1 MRLKISISGA
11 FCTGK
16 TTLSTMLTNEL
27 PNSILVNDYGR
38 RLKTLF
44 PMVNWK
50 SQIVR
55 DHMLFSKLAKEKE
68 IELDNDYHEK
78 IICYD
83 TGILDS
89 IGHSFLFKVD
99 HRLDLVQEL
108 KHHRYDLVILCDPQD
123 ISIVDDGLRH
133 TDEELRQKLHLDIL
147 RIAKILNYE
156 PMMVSGSPEKRLK
169 TVLGAIYETLL

>member
-16 TTLSTMLTNEL
+16 TTLGTMLANEL
-27 PNSILVNDYGR
+27 PDTILVSDYGR

-44 PMVNWK
+44 PMVNWQ

-68 IELDNDYHEK
+68 LEIDDAYHEK

-89 IGHSFLFKVD
+89 IGHSLLFKVE

-108 KHHRYDLVILCDPQD
+108 
-123 ISIVDDGLRH
+123 
-133 TDEELRQKLHLDIL
+133 
-147 RIAKILNYE
+147 
-156 PMMVSGSPEKRLK
+156 
-169 TVLGAIYETLL
+169 